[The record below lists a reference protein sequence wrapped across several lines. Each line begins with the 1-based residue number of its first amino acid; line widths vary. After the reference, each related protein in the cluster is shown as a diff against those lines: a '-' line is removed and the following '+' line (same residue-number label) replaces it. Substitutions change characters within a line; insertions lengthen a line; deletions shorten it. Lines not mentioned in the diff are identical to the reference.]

1 MRGARSE
8 VDRPHQMC
16 RIHKDF
22 KHFAPAGNKDLS
34 DRRKASSIMRANLLS
49 IMAPGEEQLTRLFKL
64 KRPSLG

>member
-1 MRGARSE
+1 VPDSQGFQAL
-8 VDRPHQMC
+8 C
-16 RIHKDF
+16 
-22 KHFAPAGNKDLS
+22 AAGNKDLS